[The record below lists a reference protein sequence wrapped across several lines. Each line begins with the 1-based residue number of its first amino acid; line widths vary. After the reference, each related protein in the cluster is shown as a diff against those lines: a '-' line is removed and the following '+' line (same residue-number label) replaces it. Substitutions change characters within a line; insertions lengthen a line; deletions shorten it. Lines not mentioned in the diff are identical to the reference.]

1 VTPPRIRDGVEGR
14 PRHVSRASSKKREKV
29 ATLNSDMRRT
39 ATSDSVAVAG
49 DGTRIRYTL
58 RDQGASAPRAVLIH
72 SLAMDRTF
80 WQPVAELLSN
90 ASVLTYDC
98 RGHGASDKPA
108 GPYTAELFAQDL
120 SDLLDHVGWPSAL
133 VAGASMGGCISIAF
147 AAAFPARTAALGLF
161 DTTAWYGAEAPK
173 QWAERADQAVEK
185 GLSSLVGFQTTR
197 WFGDG
202 FRASHSDVV
211 KHCVDVFLRN
221 DVKAY
226 AETCRMLGAADKRAA
241 LAGFRMPTAVI
252 VGEEDY
258 ATPVAMA
265 EALHR
270 GITGSTLTILKGAR
284 HLTPLEQPE
293 RIAAQ
298 VEQLLQAQPVQ

>member
-1 VTPPRIRDGVEGR
+1 M
-14 PRHVSRASSKKREKV
+14 
-29 ATLNSDMRRT
+29 NSDLRR
-39 ATSDSVAVAG
+39 AANSEGVAVTR

-58 RDQGASAPRAVLIH
+58 RDQGASSRRAVLVH

-80 WQPVAELLSN
+80 WQPVADLLPS
-90 ASVLTYDC
+90 ASVLTFDC

-108 GPYTAELFAQDL
+108 GPYTVELFARDL

-147 AAAFPARTAALGLF
+147 AAAFPERTAALGLF
-161 DTTAWYGAEAPK
+161 DTTAWYGPEAPK
-173 QWAERADQAVEK
+173 QWAERANQATEK
-185 GLSSLVGFQTTR
+185 GLASLVGFQTTR

-202 FRASHSDVV
+202 FRASHPDVV

-226 AETCRMLGAADKRAA
+226 ADTCRMLGAADLRAA
-241 LAGFRMPTAVI
+241 LARFTMPTAVV

-258 ATPVAMA
+258 ATPIPMA
-265 EALHR
+265 EALHS
-270 GITGSTLTILKGAR
+270 GIAGSSLTILHGAR

-293 RIAAQ
+293 RVAAALAP
-298 VEQLLQAQPVQ
+298 LLQAQPVQ

>member
-1 VTPPRIRDGVEGR
+1 LTTLCWSNQSE
-14 PRHVSRASSKKREKV
+14 EKV
-29 ATLNSDMRRT
+29 TTLNSDLRQ
-39 ATSDSVAVAG
+39 AKHSEGVAVAR
-49 DGTRIRYTL
+49 DDTRIRYTL
-58 RDQGASAPRAVLIH
+58 RDQGVSAPRVVLVH

-80 WQPVAELLSN
+80 WQPVAELIPN

-108 GPYTAELFAQDL
+108 GPYTVELFAQDL

-133 VAGASMGGCISIAF
+133 IAGASMGGCVSIAF
-147 AAAFPARTAALGLF
+147 AAAFPTRTAALGLF
-161 DTTAWYGAEAPK
+161 DTTAWYGPEAPR

-185 GLSSLVGFQTTR
+185 GLASLVGFQTTR
-197 WFGDG
+197 WFGDS
-202 FRASHSDVV
+202 FRANHPDVV

-226 AETCRMLGAADKRAA
+226 AESCRMLGAADKRAA
-241 LAGFRMPTAVI
+241 LAGFRMSTAVV

-258 ATPVAMA
+258 ATPIVMA
-265 EALHR
+265 QALHD
-270 GITGSTLTILKGAR
+270 GIAGSALTILKGAR

-293 RIAAQ
+293 RIAA
-298 VEQLLQAQPVQ
+298 ELERLLQAQPAQ

>member
-1 VTPPRIRDGVEGR
+1 
-14 PRHVSRASSKKREKV
+14 
-29 ATLNSDMRRT
+29 LNSDLRQ
-39 ATSDSVAVAG
+39 APESEGVAVAR

-58 RDQGASAPRAVLIH
+58 RDRGRGARRVVLVH

-80 WQPVAELLSN
+80 WQPVADLLTD

-108 GPYTAELFAQDL
+108 GPYTVDLFAQDL
-120 SDLLDHVGWPSAL
+120 SDLLDHVGWPTAL

-147 AAAFPARTAALGLF
+147 AAAYPKRVAGLGLF

-185 GLSSLVGFQTTR
+185 GIASLVGFQTTR
-197 WFGDG
+197 WFGDA
-202 FRASHSDVV
+202 FRASHPDVV
-211 KHCVDVFLRN
+211 KQCVDVFLRN
-221 DVKAY
+221 DLKAY
-226 AETCRMLGAADKRAA
+226 AETCRMLGAADKRSA
-241 LAGFRMPTAVI
+241 LAGFTMPTAVV

-258 ATPVAMA
+258 ATPLAMA

-270 GITGSTLTILKGAR
+270 DIAGSSLTVLHGAR
-284 HLTPLEQPE
+284 HLTPLEEPE
-293 RIAAQ
+293 RVAAAL
-298 VEQLLQAQPVQ
+298 EGLLRAQPVD